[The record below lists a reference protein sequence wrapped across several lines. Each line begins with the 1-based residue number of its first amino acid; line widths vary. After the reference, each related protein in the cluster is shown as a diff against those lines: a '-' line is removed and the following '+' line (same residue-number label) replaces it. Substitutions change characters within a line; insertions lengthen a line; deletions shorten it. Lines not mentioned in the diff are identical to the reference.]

1 MGDVVT
7 LKDARKKR
15 AKKSAA
21 ALAAKA
27 RGRTLCGRGFHDWQI
42 ESRRPFDVKRGK
54 LVTLHRCARCGATR
68 TTHD

>member
-1 MGDVVT
+1 MGDVVQ

-15 AKKSAA
+15 SKKAS
-21 ALAAKA
+21 AKA

-54 LVTLHRCARCGATR
+54 LVTLHRCTRCGATR